1 MVKAHEK
8 SDEASVRG
16 LTCAMTEAALLR
28 PKTARTTACPA
39 CRVTPGSA
47 DTPDHQSPLFV
58 LPALRVTAC
67 HGRCALWIHSQRA
80 REQASTQE
88 RDTHRDIQTHGD
100 RYRQTDRQAG
110 RHTDTQIG
118 GTSSGASASST
129 LLTRQ
134 KTKFE

>member
-80 REQASTQE
+80 REQASRQE
-88 RDTHRDIQTHGD
+88 RDTQ
-100 RYRQTDRQAG
+100 RYTDTRRQIQTDRQAG
-110 RHTDTQIG
+110 RQAHRHTDRGHQLG
-118 GTSSGASASST
+118 GERVIDALDAPED
-129 LLTRQ
+129 Q
-134 KTKFE
+134 V